1 MPTKWEIARDDILIA
16 RCRPYSMGGGAIF
29 CNSLGVVVAVDES
42 FDGLANLWAETQISR
57 ADGTYGR
64 ATLWDIR

>member
-1 MPTKWEIARDDILIA
+1 
-16 RCRPYSMGGGAIF
+16 MGGGAIF